1 MTRIELAN
9 ESHSVQHTKQFR
21 TELHFAEIKIAQH
34 LFKNSLVFLC
44 TTETSNAMQYKTKSY
59 NDHSAFVFTNLYH
72 IQGVA

>member
-1 MTRIELAN
+1 M
-9 ESHSVQHTKQFR
+9 SHIQYNIQNNS
-21 TELHFAEIKIAQH
+21 ELHFAEIKIAQH

-44 TTETSNAMQYKTKSY
+44 TTETSNAMQYKTKCY